1 MAKRKTPDEKL
12 AELRTKR
19 DQLNARIQ
27 KESAKV
33 RSQARKEDTRRKIIA
48 GAIALEHC
56 EHDANFKEY
65 LETLL
70 RRHVK
75 DADKKLFNLT

>member
-12 AELRTKR
+12 AELHAKR

-27 KESAKV
+27 RETAKV
-33 RSQARKEDTRRKIIA
+33 RSQTRKEDTRRKIIA

-56 EHDANFKEY
+56 EHDPNFKQY
-65 LETLL
+65 MDDLL

-75 DADKKLFNLT
+75 DADKKLFDLA